1 MLMWA
6 MSGRTRRKTPIWAAI
21 LPTLYACA
29 TAGTTIES
37 EPARRAATAATT
49 GEVTPYE
56 VWFTLAQGARTT
68 SVLDGIKGMHL
79 PVALPL
85 LPGDRYVLVQGDANV
100 TLEPDRELL
109 DREIGP
115 RAERYLGPRKSGP
128 FWDRWLQ
135 EYYAD
140 RVPVDVQVRRI
151 GSWPDLA
158 CAGPPEVLGEPAPSA
173 HPEPQSPPKNGTGPR
188 VDAAR
193 AGARARKLPFVLL
206 SFRGT
211 DGYPAVHP
219 VEISDAGPDGIVL
232 TAADPSLIPPGGR
245 RAGLLAH
252 DYGKQLVA
260 LRTQQFTGW
269 LTADEGSGR
278 ALYAPHTQQGFRAP
292 GNKTLLL
299 LANGFLAKRGL
310 RKAIASGTLE
320 RLRETAAQ
328 RQISS

>member
-1 MLMWA
+1 MAVSWPDEVDRIIDGDM
-6 MSGRTRRKTPIWAAI
+6 
-21 LPTLYACA
+21 
-29 TAGTTIES
+29 
-37 EPARRAATAATT
+37 TAALAY
-49 GEVTPYE
+49 VTP
-56 VWFTLAQGARTT
+56 AGGAVVTAVAPIGLRDRERGTVGFTT
-68 SVLDGIKGMHL
+68 SLGLGKKLERIQRN
-79 PVALPL
+79 PQIALAYHTRKHGFAD
-85 LPGDRYVLVQGDANV
+85 GDRYVLVQGDANV

-158 CAGPPEVLGEPAPSA
+158 GAGPPEVLGEPAPSA

>member
-1 MLMWA
+1 M
-6 MSGRTRRKTPIWAAI
+6 AAAWPDEVDRI
-21 LPTLYACA
+21 ID
-29 TAGTTIES
+29 GDM
-37 EPARRAATAATT
+37 TAALAY
-49 GEVTPYE
+49 VTP
-56 VWFTLAQGARTT
+56 AGGAVVTAVAPIGLRDRERGTVGFTT
-68 SVLDGIKGMHL
+68 SLGLGKKLERIQRN
-79 PVALPL
+79 PQIALAYHTREHGFAD
-85 LPGDRYVLVQGDANV
+85 GDRYVLVQGDANV

-278 ALYAPHTQQGFRAP
+278 ARYAPHTQQGFRAP